1 MITLLFSNLKMF
13 AAGPVRNL
21 LKQHVPLYTWT
32 VGEEDDGE
40 GPCPTSLERPVLI
53 CGRSNTA
60 SIFVEVREDHRSED
74 GLPSH
79 AQKVVIDRPTT
90 DNDTLAE
97 RIAMTIATTAAFVDK
112 DHVRVRVPGNDK
124 WLRIEDMVLM
134 SERVLEGERLESVSA
149 EFGGREVRNE
159 TPANSGSRKE
169 VAAAMDATGDREPAP
184 GLGTRSNLHGMPFDD
199 RPPQERGAV
208 LGVNV
213 IGLAASERTMLLT
226 LANEAK
232 SLGALYDMS
241 SLPKFHSEQPS
252 AERLPTLA
260 MLYNA
265 EPTLSLP
272 EVEEALGVI
281 DKDGGWRAR
290 EADCDLIVEGR
301 GGTIRLAF
309 NDHPLPPFMVELGLD
324 RSLGASRGEAMSR
337 LRRHKRHAT
346 IVADIDP
353 TAASWID
360 VRQTAK
366 AMIMLIALAHK
377 PTQSLGN
384 LVGVYNAATA
394 SFFTDDMIADLVGAL
409 AQNEVSIKTFIWH
422 AYSSTEPDKVTI
434 TSAGLLPFVGRELE
448 IIEAPGDLEFVAD
461 RLNNIERYLLIEG
474 PVVGDGDTIGDVPG
488 EPWARLWHGISE
500 DKSRI
505 EPVPVYKAEIC
516 GPGGRWR
523 PRHDPPRADPPLG
536 SGGMMRQPDAPE
548 SQPAARPGGFGRRA
562 TVFGR
567 RGT

>member
-1 MITLLFSNLKMF
+1 MITILFSEPKLF

-32 VGEEDDGE
+32 CGEEDDGE

-53 CGRSNTA
+53 CGRSNTT
-60 SIFVEVREDHRSED
+60 SIFVEVREDHRPED
-74 GLPSH
+74 GLPPH

-112 DHVRVRVPGNDK
+112 ESVRVRVPGNDQ
-124 WLRIEDMVLM
+124 WLRVEEMVLL
-134 SERVLEGERLESVSA
+134 SERVLEGERLESVSP
-149 EFGGREVRNE
+149 EFGGREARNE
-159 TPANSGSRKE
+159 APGKSVSHEE
-169 VAAAMDATGDREPAP
+169 VAAAMDATGGREPAP

-199 RPPQERGAV
+199 RSPQERGAI

-213 IGLAASERTMLLT
+213 IGLAASERSMLLT
-226 LANEAK
+226 LATQAK
-232 SLGALYDMS
+232 SLGAMYDMS
-241 SLPKFHSEQPS
+241 GLPEFHSEQPS

-260 MLYNA
+260 LLYNA

-272 EVEEALGVI
+272 EIEEALGVI

-290 EADCDLIVEGR
+290 EVEGDLVLKGR
-301 GGTIRLAF
+301 GGAIRLAF

-324 RSLGASRGEAMSR
+324 RSLGASRGDPMSR

-346 IVADIDP
+346 IVADLDP

-394 SFFTDDMIADLVGAL
+394 GFFTDDNIPDLVGAL
-409 AQNEVSIKTFIWH
+409 GQDEVSIKTFVWH
-422 AYSSTEPDKVTI
+422 AFSSTETDKVTI

-474 PVVGDGDTIGDVPG
+474 PVVGDGDTIGDTPG
-488 EPWARLWHGISE
+488 EPWGRLWHGMSE
-500 DKSRI
+500 DRSRI
-505 EPVPVYKAEIC
+505 APVPVYKAEIC

-536 SGGMMRQPDAPE
+536 SGGMMRKPE
-548 SQPAARPGGFGRRA
+548 TTDPQPAVAPAGFGRRVGGFGRR
-562 TVFGR
+562 GL
-567 RGT
+567 